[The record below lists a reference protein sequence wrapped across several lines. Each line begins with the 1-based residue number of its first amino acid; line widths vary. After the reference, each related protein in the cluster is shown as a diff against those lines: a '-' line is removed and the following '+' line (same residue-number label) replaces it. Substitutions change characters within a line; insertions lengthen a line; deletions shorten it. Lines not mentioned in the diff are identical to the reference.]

1 MDLTDPGTPA
11 MVTPLNVTI
20 KAFVLTTLVRAVT
33 AVVGGF
39 WFGKKAR
46 LKLTTTLPD
55 ANDNPN
61 S

>member
-1 MDLTDPGTPA
+1 
-11 MVTPLNVTI
+11 MVCPLNVTI
-20 KAFVLTTLVRAVT
+20 KVPVLTTLLSVVT
-33 AVVGGF
+33 AVVGRF